1 MMTVDLQDMV
11 KKKTRKAKQASRQL
25 TMVSAREKNE
35 ALMRMGEKL
44 WQMRDRIF
52 EANQKD
58 LEAAIQNG
66 LSKAKQDRLLLNEK
80 RLADMIEGLKVLA
93 QSQDPV
99 GEVMET
105 HHRPNGLQVDKVRVP
120 FGVIAIIYESRPNVT
135 VDAAGLALKAGN
147 AIVFRGGKEA
157 IFSNQALVRVMC
169 EGLAETKIPVDSI
182 QLIER
187 TERDTIDYLIRDK
200 ESVDLVIPRGGA
212 GLIQRV
218 VQNAHVPVIETG
230 VGNCHI
236 YVHASA
242 DFKMARSVVVNAKT
256 QRPSVCN
263 AMETLLVD
271 QGIAEEFLPFLAR
284 ELADRGVQVKGCE
297 QTCRILQNEPSLKI
311 EPATEEDYDTEFLD
325 LILAVKVVQGTGEAL
340 RHIERFGTGHSEAI
354 IAEDQKAADAFLTQ
368 VDAAAVYHN
377 ASTRF
382 TDGAEFGFGAEMGIS
397 TQKLHAR
404 GPMGLKELTSYKYVI
419 RGTGQIRE

>member
-1 MMTVDLQDMV
+1 MMTGDLQDMV

-105 HHRPNGLQVDKVRVP
+105 HLRPNGLQVDKVRVP

-147 AIVFRGGKEA
+147 AIVLRGGKEA

-182 QLIER
+182 QLIDR
-187 TERDTIDYLIRDK
+187 TGRDTIDYLIRDK

-242 DFKMARSVVVNAKT
+242 DFMMARSVVVNAKT

-271 QGIAEEFLPFLAR
+271 QSIAEEFLPFLAR

-297 QTCRILQNEPSLKI
+297 QTCRILQDEPSLKI
-311 EPATEEDYDTEFLD
+311 EPAAEEDYDTEFLD

>member
-105 HHRPNGLQVDKVRVP
+105 HLRPNGLQVDKVRVP

-147 AIVFRGGKEA
+147 AIVLRGGKEA

-182 QLIER
+182 QLIDR
-187 TERDTIDYLIRDK
+187 TGRDTIDYLIRDK

-242 DFKMARSVVVNAKT
+242 DFMMARSVVVNAKT

-271 QGIAEEFLPFLAR
+271 QSIAEEFLPFLAR

-297 QTCRILQNEPSLKI
+297 QTCRILQDEPSLKI
-311 EPATEEDYDTEFLD
+311 EPAAEEDYDTEFLD

-419 RGTGQIRE
+419 WGTGQIRE

>member
-1 MMTVDLQDMV
+1 MKTLDLRDYV
-11 KKKTRKAKQASRQL
+11 KRKTHRAKQASRQL
-25 TMVSAREKNE
+25 ALVSTHEKNQ
-35 ALMRMGEKL
+35 ALKRMGEKL
-44 WQMRDRIF
+44 WEKRDPIYK
-52 EANQKD
+52 ANQED
-58 LEAAIQNG
+58 LDAAVKNG
-66 LSKAKQDRLLLNEK
+66 LSKAKQDRLLINEK
-80 RLADMIEGLKVLA
+80 RLVEMIQGLNELA
-93 QSQDPV
+93 ECQDPV
-99 GEVMET
+99 GEVMT
-105 HHRPNGLQVDKVRVP
+105 SILRPNGLKVEKVRVP

-147 AIVFRGGKEA
+147 AVVLRGGKEA
-157 IFSNQALVRVMC
+157 VFSNQALVQAMS
-169 EGLAETKIPVDSI
+169 EGLLGTKIPVESI
-182 QLIER
+182 QLIEQ
-187 TERDTIDYLIRDK
+187 TARDTIDYLIRDK

-212 GLIQRV
+212 GLIHRV

-230 VGNCHI
+230 VGNCHT

-242 DFKMARSVVVNAKT
+242 DLKVASSVAINAKT

-271 QGIAEEFLPFLAR
+271 QSIADEFLPQLAR
-284 ELADRGVQVKGCE
+284 ELVDKGVQVKGCE
-297 QTCRILQNEPSLKI
+297 QTCRILQNQPELNI
-311 EPATEEDYDTEFLD
+311 EPADEEDYQTEFLD
-325 LILAVKVVQGTGEAL
+325 LILAVKVVQGWEEAIW
-340 RHIERFGTGHSEAI
+340 HIGQFGTGHSEAI
-354 IAEDQKAADAFLTQ
+354 MAEDRSVVDAFLTQ

-419 RGTGQIRE
+419 RGTGHVRA

>member
-11 KKKTRKAKQASRQL
+11 KKKTCKAKQASRKL

-44 WQMRDRIF
+44 WQMRERIF

-58 LEAAIQNG
+58 LDAAIQNG

-80 RLADMIEGLKVLA
+80 RLADMIEGLNVLV
-93 QSQDPV
+93 QSSDPV

-105 HHRPNGLQVDKVRVP
+105 HCRPNGLKVDKVRVP

-147 AIVFRGGKEA
+147 AIVLRGGKEA

-169 EGLAETKIPVDSI
+169 EGLAETQIPVDSI

-242 DFKMARSVVVNAKT
+242 DFMMARSVVVNAKT

-284 ELADRGVQVKGCE
+284 ELAARGVQVKGCE
-297 QTCRILQNEPSLKI
+297 QTCRILQNESSLKI
-311 EPATEEDYDTEFLD
+311 EPAAEEDYDTEFLD
-325 LILAVKVVQGTGEAL
+325 LILAVKVVRGTGEAL

-419 RGTGQIRE
+419 RGTGQVRE

>member
-1 MMTVDLQDMV
+1 MTVDLQDMV

-105 HHRPNGLQVDKVRVP
+105 HLRPNGLQVDKVRVP

-147 AIVFRGGKEA
+147 AIVLRGGKEA

-182 QLIER
+182 QLIDR
-187 TERDTIDYLIRDK
+187 TGRDTIDYLIRDK

-242 DFKMARSVVVNAKT
+242 DFMMARSVVVNAKT

-271 QGIAEEFLPFLAR
+271 QSIAEEFLPFLAR

-297 QTCRILQNEPSLKI
+297 QTCRILQDEPSLKI
-311 EPATEEDYDTEFLD
+311 EPAAEEDYDTEFLD

>member
-105 HHRPNGLQVDKVRVP
+105 QHRPNGLQVDKVRVP

-147 AIVFRGGKEA
+147 AIVLRGGKEA

-182 QLIER
+182 QLIEW

>member
-105 HHRPNGLQVDKVRVP
+105 HLRPNGLQVDKVRVP

-147 AIVFRGGKEA
+147 AIVLRGGKEA

>member
-1 MMTVDLQDMV
+1 MV

-105 HHRPNGLQVDKVRVP
+105 HLRPNGLQVDKVRVP

-147 AIVFRGGKEA
+147 AIVLRGGKEA

-182 QLIER
+182 QLIDR
-187 TERDTIDYLIRDK
+187 TGRDTIDYLIRDK

-242 DFKMARSVVVNAKT
+242 DFMMARSVVVNAKT

-271 QGIAEEFLPFLAR
+271 QSIAEEFLPFLAR

-297 QTCRILQNEPSLKI
+297 QTCRILQDEPSLKI
-311 EPATEEDYDTEFLD
+311 EPAAEEDYDTEFLD

>member
-105 HHRPNGLQVDKVRVP
+105 QHRPNGLQVDKVRVP

-147 AIVFRGGKEA
+147 AIVLRGGKEA

>member
-105 HHRPNGLQVDKVRVP
+105 HLRPNGLQVDKVRVP

-147 AIVFRGGKEA
+147 AIVLRGGKEA

-182 QLIER
+182 QLIDR
-187 TERDTIDYLIRDK
+187 TGRDTIDYLIRDK

-242 DFKMARSVVVNAKT
+242 DFMMARSVVVNAKT

-271 QGIAEEFLPFLAR
+271 QSIAEEFLPFLAR

-297 QTCRILQNEPSLKI
+297 QTCRILQDEPSLKI
-311 EPATEEDYDTEFLD
+311 EPAAEEDYDTEFLD

-419 RGTGQIRE
+419 RGTGQVRE

>member
-105 HHRPNGLQVDKVRVP
+105 HLRPNGLQVDKVRVP

-147 AIVFRGGKEA
+147 AIVLRGGKEA

-182 QLIER
+182 QLIDR
-187 TERDTIDYLIRDK
+187 TGRDTIDYLIRDK

-242 DFKMARSVVVNAKT
+242 DFMMARSVVVNAKT

-271 QGIAEEFLPFLAR
+271 QSIAEEFLPFLAR

-297 QTCRILQNEPSLKI
+297 QTCRILQDEPSLKI
-311 EPATEEDYDTEFLD
+311 EPAAEEDYDTEFLD

>member
-1 MMTVDLQDMV
+1 MMMSGLKGYV
-11 KKKTRKAKQASRQL
+11 KKKTRAAKQASRQL
-25 TMVSAREKNE
+25 TLVSTHDKNQ
-35 ALMRMGEKL
+35 ALKRMGEKL
-44 WQMRDRIF
+44 WEKRDQIH
-52 EANQKD
+52 EANQAD
-58 LEAAIQNG
+58 LDAAIKNG
-66 LSKAKQDRLLLNEK
+66 LSKAKQDRLLINEK
-80 RLADMIEGLKVLA
+80 RLEEMIQGLNALA
-93 QSQDPV
+93 VSQDPV
-99 GEVMET
+99 GEVMDSYP
-105 HHRPNGLQVDKVRVP
+105 RPNGLKVEKVRVP
-120 FGVIAIIYESRPNVT
+120 LGVIAIIYESRPNVT

-147 AIVFRGGKEA
+147 AVVLRGGKEA
-157 IFSNQALVRVMC
+157 VLSNQALVQAMR
-169 EGLAETKIPVDSI
+169 ESLSGTKFPVDSI
-182 QLIER
+182 QFIER
-187 TERDTIDYLIRDK
+187 TARDTIDYLIRDK

-242 DFKMARSVVVNAKT
+242 DLKMAGSIVINAKT

-271 QGIAEEFLPFLAR
+271 QSIADEFLPQLAR
-284 ELADRGVQVKGCE
+284 KLAEKGVQVKGCE
-297 QTCRILQNEPSLKI
+297 QTCRILQHQSELHI
-311 EPATEEDYDTEFLD
+311 GPADEEDYHTEFLD
-325 LILAVKVVQGTGEAL
+325 LILAVKVVQGWEEAL
-340 RHIERFGTGHSEAI
+340 AHIERFGTGHSEAI
-354 IAEDQKAADAFLTQ
+354 VAEDQAVVDGFLTR
-368 VDAAAVYHN
+368 VDASAVYHN

-419 RGTGQIRE
+419 RGTGHVRA

>member
-66 LSKAKQDRLLLNEK
+66 LSKAKQDLLLLNEK

-105 HHRPNGLQVDKVRVP
+105 HLRPNGLQVDKVRVP

-147 AIVFRGGKEA
+147 AIVLRGGKEA

-182 QLIER
+182 QLIDR
-187 TERDTIDYLIRDK
+187 TGRDTIDYLIRDK

-242 DFKMARSVVVNAKT
+242 DFMMARSVVVNAKT

-271 QGIAEEFLPFLAR
+271 QSIAEEFLPFLAR

-297 QTCRILQNEPSLKI
+297 QTCRILQDEPSLKI
-311 EPATEEDYDTEFLD
+311 EPAAEEDYDTEFLD